1 MGALDLMATTDL
13 VGGGDCVTRFGG
25 GEHRATQWGKGVVA
39 NCLKMGRRGGFWGEG
54 MTHLEKMEVRL
65 ESGDRNLSPCV
76 LEDGL
81 KGFASVGIG
90 QKGWLGHKMT
100 E

>member
-1 MGALDLMATTDL
+1 MGEGS
-13 VGGGDCVTRFGG
+13 GGKLSEDGNEEEAFR
-25 GEHRATQWGKGVVA
+25 
-39 NCLKMGRRGGFWGEG
+39 GEG

-65 ESGDRNLSPCV
+65 ESGDRNLSPRF